1 MARTSINRRR
11 FISASAN
18 LAGGAFFAPNI
29 LRSQNG
35 ASPNNKLRIA
45 CIGIG
50 GKGESDS
57 GAAAGLNSKD
67 PSDVNDIV
75 AIVDVDTDRLAKAQK
90 RFPGAEAFTD
100 FRKMFDKMS
109 DKIDAVTV
117 STPDHTHFVAG
128 MMAVQ
133 HKKHVMVQKPMCNT
147 IWEVREL
154 HKAAK
159 AAGVITQMGNQGRT
173 MEGQHLAKE
182 WVEQGGIGKLQ
193 EIKLW
198 TNRPIWPQG
207 PIKKV
212 LTWTET
218 VFTDENGKPIDAGA
232 AITYKGKRIKT
243 ESPMTGPPKNLEWDT
258 WFTSET
264 PEPYFVFDLPSE
276 LTKRS
281 NSLHP
286 FAWRGWWQFGS
297 GALGDMGCHIMDA
310 TFSILGQAIPEKI
323 EVESAEITDLNC
335 PVWTTL
341 KYHFA
346 ATDKHGPL
354 VVTWQDG
361 SKEGTPN
368 KPEKPELMKELSEE
382 GWAKATSGMMFI
394 GTDGVV
400 YEGDAYCEHPSIYP
414 LAKFTEV
421 KQAMVDGKLKKTEA
435 RSTRP
440 GEPQKEWTNVIRNG
454 GTTSSNFDYAAP
466 LAEFVL
472 LGNLAIRS
480 QQTIQW
486 DKEQMKVTN
495 VEAANKFV
503 KRPHYREGWYKA

>member
-1 MARTSINRRR
+1 MAQSSINRRR
-11 FISASAN
+11 FITASAN
-18 LAGGAFFAPNI
+18 IAGGAFFAPNI
-29 LRSQNG
+29 LRSQSG
-35 ASPNNKLRIA
+35 ESPNNKLRIA
-45 CIGIG
+45 CIGID
-50 GKGESDS
+50 GKGGSDS
-57 GAAAGLNSKD
+57 GAAADG
-67 PSDVNDIV
+67 NDIV

-100 FRKMFDKMS
+100 FRKMFEKMS

-173 MEGQHLAKE
+173 MEGQRLAKE
-182 WVEQGGIGKLQ
+182 WIEQGGIGTLK

-207 PIKKV
+207 PIKKMV
-212 LTWTET
+212 IE
-218 VFTDENGKPIDAGA
+218 KPA
-232 AITYKGKRIKT
+232 
-243 ESPMTGPPKNLEWDT
+243 NLEWDT
-258 WFTSET
+258 WFSSET
-264 PEPYFVFDLPSE
+264 PEPYFEFDIPADQK
-276 LTKRS
+276 KRGKG
-281 NSLHP
+281 LHP
-286 FAWRGWWQFGS
+286 FNWRGWWAYGS

-310 TFSILGQAIPEKI
+310 TFSILGQAIPIKI
-323 EVESAEITDLNC
+323 EVESAEITDVNC

-346 ATDKHGPL
+346 ATDKHPAL
-354 VVTWQDG
+354 VVSWQDG
-361 SKEGTPN
+361 IRDGKPN
-368 KPEKPELMKELSEE
+368 KPEKHDFMKEMSDE

-394 GTDGVV
+394 GTEGVV
-400 YEGDAYCEHPSIYP
+400 FEGDAYCASPSIYP
-414 LAKFTEV
+414 LARFTEV
-421 KQAMVDGKLKKTEA
+421 KQQMVAGTLKKTEA
-435 RSTRP
+435 RSPKP
-440 GEPQKEWTNVIRNG
+440 GEPQKEWTHIIKNG

-486 DKEQMKVTN
+486 DREQMKVTN
-495 VEAANKFV
+495 VDAANKFV
-503 KRPHYREGWYKA
+503 KRASYREGWYKA

>member
-1 MARTSINRRR
+1 MSRFTSSRRH
-11 FISASAN
+11 FLSSSAS
-18 LAGGAFFAPNI
+18 LAGSAFFAPN
-29 LRSQNG
+29 LLLGQGGVSAN
-35 ASPNNKLRIA
+35 SKLRIA
-45 CIGIG
+45 CIGID
-50 GKGESDS
+50 GKGASDS
-57 GAAAGLNSKD
+57 AAAAGLNSKD
-67 PSDVNDIV
+67 ESDINDIV
-75 AIVDVDTDRLAKAQK
+75 AIVDVDTARLAKAQK
-90 RFPGAEAFTD
+90 RFPGARAYTD
-100 FRKMFDKMS
+100 FRKMFDEMS

-117 STPDHTHFVAG
+117 STPDHTHFVAA

-159 AAGVITQMGNQGRT
+159 AAGVVTQMGNQGRT
-173 MEGQHLAKE
+173 MEGQRLAKE

-207 PIKKV
+207 PIKKS
-212 LTWTET
+212 LNWTET
-218 VFTDENGKPIDAGA
+218 VVTKVDGK
-232 AITYKGKRIKT
+232 TIKT
-243 ESPMTGPPKNLEWDT
+243 DTARTGPPSTLEWDT

-264 PEPYFVFDLPSE
+264 PEPYFVFDLPADKQN
-276 LTKRS
+276 KRS
-281 NSLHP
+281 NALHP
-286 FAWRGWWQFGS
+286 FAWRGWWAYGS

-310 TFSILGQAIPEKI
+310 TFSILGQAIPVKI

-341 KYHFA
+341 RYHFA

-361 SKEGTPN
+361 SKEGVPN
-368 KPEKPELMKELSEE
+368 KPEKPAMMSDLNEE

-394 GTDGVV
+394 GTEGIV

-414 LAKFTEV
+414 LARFTEV
-421 KQAMVDGKLKKTEA
+421 KQAMVAGKITKTEA

-440 GEPQKEWTNVIRNG
+440 GEPQKEWTNIIKNG

-486 DKEQMKVTN
+486 DKDAMKVTN

-503 KRPHYREGWYKA
+503 KRPHYREGWFKA